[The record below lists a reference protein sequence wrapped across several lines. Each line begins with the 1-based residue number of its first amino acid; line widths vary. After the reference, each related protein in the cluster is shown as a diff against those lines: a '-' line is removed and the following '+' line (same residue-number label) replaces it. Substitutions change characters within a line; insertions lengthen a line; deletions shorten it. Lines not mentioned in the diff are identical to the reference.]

1 MAETKK
7 SEQGAKPQ
15 AQFTPGPW
23 VVDEDYEDEE
33 QQAIGIVK
41 EGRGYIAGIHILAS
55 CNNGEGFTA
64 EDRAN
69 AALIAAAPA
78 MYEAL
83 QQSLVLVELAALEE
97 WGRAVR
103 GEQQPPTT
111 EAKDRLE
118 KVKAALAQA
127 EGRQA

>member
-1 MAETKK
+1 MNTTTKT
-7 SEQGAKPQ
+7 

-41 EGRGYIAGIHILAS
+41 EGHGYIAGIHILAS
-55 CNNGEGFTA
+55 SNNGEGFTS

-69 AALIAAAPA
+69 ATLIAAAPA

-83 QQSLVLVELAALEE
+83 KFLTSEIDLSKLNVRKDFSLMNAHA
-97 WGRAVR
+97 GAI
-103 GEQQPPTT
+103 
-111 EAKDRLE
+111 
-118 KVKAALAQA
+118 KVILQA
-127 EGRQA
+127 EGKLL